1 MSYSYI
7 STKLRKLIADRA
19 NDCCEYCLQP
29 ESLSFVSHQADHIIS
44 EKHGG
49 ETTENNLA
57 FACILCNKY
66 KGSDIAT
73 LDQETGE
80 ITALFSP
87 RKDSWSKH
95 FQINNEGFFSSTTAI
110 GRGTI
115 RLLKLNQIER
125 IEERKLMI
133 AHNFIKNIPD

>member
-7 STKLRKLIADRA
+7 STKLRKLIASRA
-19 NDCCEYCLQP
+19 NDCCEYYLQP

-49 ETTENNLA
+49 ETTAENLA
-57 FACILCNKY
+57 FACVLCNKY

-73 LDQETGE
+73 LDQETAK
-80 ITALFSP
+80 ITALFNP
-87 RKDSWSKH
+87 RQYNWNEH
-95 FQINNEGFFSSTTAI
+95 FWLDRDGGLSSTTAI

-115 RLLKLNQIER
+115 KLLRLNQAER
-125 IEERKLMI
+125 VKERRLMI
-133 AHNFIKNIPD
+133 TYDLIDN